1 MADAQFAQ
9 MPLVQ
14 QGQARRKKLAED
26 HSLRKARNH
35 AESDAAGKLHQ
46 RVAHPLLVA
55 GVMMLD
61 AVAQHHPVDGDA
73 VRLGRSEEHTSELQ
87 SLMRISYAVFC
98 LKKKNTNMTTCTKQC
113 THKHSKLPPT

>member
-73 VRLGRSEEHTSELQ
+73 VRLGAGLARSEEHTSELQ
-87 SLMRISYAVFC
+87 SLMRTSSAVFF
-98 LKKKNTNMTTCTKQC
+98 LKKKKEHHSYINTQT
-113 THKHSKLPPT
+113 